1 MPDIA
6 TFTHPKRSFIFPCH
20 TSSSS
25 NPLFTD
31 VIVNLICPWAY
42 LSCLVL
48 LSHQSDTLLPASSF
62 FPTPNSAN
70 YLFNHFFFCKFLRH
84 KSDNTGWP
92 SIHCV
97 VEDDIKFLILLLLPS
112 KCWITDV
119 YHYQWLL
126 PFRKHCV
133 VSDDC
138 SGTLKLSYYS
148 YEPHHNPFSK

>member
-6 TFTHPKRSFIFPCH
+6 TFTHPNRSFIFFCH

-25 NPLFTD
+25 NPLSTD
-31 VIVNLICPWAY
+31 VIVKFICHWAY
-42 LSCLVL
+42 LSCLIL
-48 LSHQSDTLLPASSF
+48 SSHQSDTLLLVPSLLQILQII
-62 FPTPNSAN
+62 
-70 YLFNHFFFCKFLRH
+70 YLITFFFCKFLRH
-84 KSDNTGWP
+84 KYDNTGWP

-126 PFRKHCV
+126 HFRKHCI

-148 YEPHHNPFSK
+148 YEPHHNTFSK